1 MGFRALCGGS
11 RAERLS
17 AGGSWQRPPEPSP
30 RTRIS
35 RRASPTCQSAFTPAF
50 WPPSMTTEESVLT
63 QEPRPTSGLG
73 PSPRLLSLP
82 GAPHPHCRPGR
93 LRPLPAPAP
102 AGSPSPTE
110 SRPGG
115 TTGSGPAENYFF
127 PQTMTWDLSLE
138 AHPLGP
144 LSPSMQSWH
153 QPLPR
158 GPVAATGAK
167 LLDPQSSGVDRREP
181 QATPV
186 SSRASGF
193 PTLGLEDRILP
204 R

>member
-1 MGFRALCGGS
+1 MPIRVHSRFLAALHDHRGVGSDAGTQTDIRARTQPQAAL
-11 RAERLS
+11 
-17 AGGSWQRPPEPSP
+17 PPRS
-30 RTRIS
+30 
-35 RRASPTCQSAFTPAF
+35 
-50 WPPSMTTEESVLT
+50 
-63 QEPRPTSGLG
+63 
-73 PSPRLLSLP
+73 
-82 GAPHPHCRPGR
+82 CRPGR

>member
-82 GAPHPHCRPGR
+82 GAPPP
-93 LRPLPAPAP
+93 PLPPWEAASSASARSCRKPFSH
-102 AGSPSPTE
+102 GISPRRNYGVRTCRELFLPSDHDLGLIPRSTP
-110 SRPGG
+110 SG
-115 TTGSGPAENYFF
+115 TPQSLHAELASAFTSGPCGCHRSQA
-127 PQTMTWDLSLE
+127 P
-138 AHPLGP
+138 GP
-144 LSPSMQSWH
+144 PEL
-153 QPLPR
+153 R
-158 GPVAATGAK
+158 
-167 LLDPQSSGVDRREP
+167 SG
-181 QATPV
+181 
-186 SSRASGF
+186 
-193 PTLGLEDRILP
+193 
-204 R
+204 